1 VDLNLI
7 LPFISTA
14 VMLAF
19 TISVLN
25 RWRARRKQHFL
36 FWGIG
41 LGMFTLGS
49 FAESYFAIVG
59 WSAFVFFL
67 WYFFGAVL
75 NAAYIGHGTFLLL
88 FRKRWTR
95 IVTAVLVIASL
106 IALVLMLQVMP
117 RLDSAIFTS
126 GAPISEQYQ
135 EIMPAISDGATVRL
149 TTPFFN
155 IYGLITLVGGAL
167 WSAWLFLRKRALP
180 NRVLGNV
187 LIAAGALSIGL
198 ASAATRLGAGGYLY
212 LGELVAAVLMYGG
225 FTLAGRP
232 VTEEK
237 EESGPEAA
245 SVAA

>member
-1 VDLNLI
+1 MDLNLV
-7 LPFISTA
+7 LPFISTV
-14 VMLAF
+14 VMVAF
-19 TISVLN
+19 TVSVLN
-25 RWRARRKQHFL
+25 RWRIRRKQHFL

-59 WSAFVFFL
+59 WSTFIFFL

-95 IVTAVLVIASL
+95 IVTAVLLIATL
-106 IALVLMLQVMP
+106 IALVMMLQVLP
-117 RLDSAIFTS
+117 RLDSSIFS
-126 GAPISEQYQ
+126 ASAPISEQYQ
-135 EIMPAISDGATVRL
+135 EIMPAIDGGATIRL

-155 IYGLITLVGGAL
+155 IYGLLTLVGGAL
-167 WSAWLFLRKRALP
+167 WSAWLFLRKRVLP
-180 NRVLGNV
+180 NRVIGNV

-198 ASAATRLGAGGYLY
+198 ASTATRLGVGEYLY

-225 FTLAGRP
+225 FMLAGRP
-232 VTEEK
+232 ATEE
-237 EESGPEAA
+237 ESAPEAA
-245 SVAA
+245 SAVA

>member
-1 VDLNLI
+1 MDLNLI
-7 LPFISTA
+7 LPFISTV
-14 VMLAF
+14 VMVAF
-19 TISVLN
+19 TVSVLN
-25 RWRARRKQHFL
+25 RWRVRRKQHFL

-49 FAESYFAIVG
+49 LAESYFAILG
-59 WSAFVFFL
+59 WSTFVFFL

-75 NAAYIGHGTFLLL
+75 NAAYIGHGTLLLL
-88 FRKRWTR
+88 FRKSWTR

-117 RLDSAIFTS
+117 QLDSTLFSS

-135 EIMPAISDGATVRL
+135 EIMPAIDDGATVRL

-155 IYGLITLVGGAL
+155 IYGLLTLVGGAL
-167 WSAWLFLRKRALP
+167 WSAWLFLRKRVLP
-180 NRVLGNV
+180 NRVIGNV

-198 ASAATRLGAGGYLY
+198 ASTATRLGAGDYLY

-225 FTLAGRP
+225 FMLAGRP
-232 VTEEK
+232 VAEE
-237 EESGPEAA
+237 EGAPEVA

>member
-1 VDLNLI
+1 MDLNLI
-7 LPFISTA
+7 LPFLSTA
-14 VMLAF
+14 VMVVF
-19 TISVLN
+19 TVSVLN

-59 WSAFVFFL
+59 WSAFIFFL

-75 NAAYIGHGTFLLL
+75 NAAYIGHGTLLLL

-95 IVTAVLVIASL
+95 IVTVVLVIASL

-117 RLDSAIFTS
+117 RLDPTIFNAA
-126 GAPISEQYQ
+126 APISVQYQ
-135 EIMPAISDGATVRL
+135 EIMPAINDGATVRL

-198 ASAATRLGAGGYLY
+198 ASTATRLGAGGYLY
-212 LGELVAAVLMYGG
+212 LGELIAAVLMYAG
-225 FTLAGRP
+225 FILAGRP
-232 VTEEK
+232 VTED
-237 EESGPEAA
+237 ESAPETA

>member
-7 LPFISTA
+7 LPFVSTA
-14 VMLAF
+14 VMVAF
-19 TISVLN
+19 TVSVLN
-25 RWRARRKQHFL
+25 RWRTRRKQHFL

-49 FAESYFAIVG
+49 FAESYFVIAG
-59 WSAFVFFL
+59 WSAFIFFV

-88 FRKRWTR
+88 VRKSWAK
-95 IVTAVLVIASL
+95 IVTAVLVIATL
-106 IALVLMLQVMP
+106 IALVLMLQIIP
-117 RLDSAIFTS
+117 DLDPTIFSS

-135 EIMPAISDGATVRL
+135 EIMPAISDGATIRL

-198 ASAATRLGAGGYLY
+198 ASTATRLGAGGYLY
-212 LGELVAAVLMYGG
+212 LGELIAAVLMYGG
-225 FTLAGRP
+225 FMLAGRP
-232 VTEEK
+232 VIE
-237 EESGPEAA
+237 EESAPEPA
-245 SVAA
+245 SVTA